1 MRLLVS
7 VATAAEALEA
17 LAGGAD
23 VIDAKDPAAG
33 ALGAVPADTLRRIHC
48 VVAGARPVTAALGDA
63 SDESAIERAASA
75 YADAGAL
82 LVKVGFADVTSVEHV
97 ATLIEAAV
105 RGTASVSTSAG
116 VVAVGYADGN
126 CAAAPASM
134 TFVQTAARSGASGV
148 LLDTAD
154 KSGAGLRELVAP
166 HDLGRWIAEAHR
178 AGLFVALAGKLTA
191 DDLAYVRDA
200 GADIAGVRGAAC
212 DYGRTG
218 RVVANKVRALRA
230 LCAATAVEL
239 PLHRNCFDHA
249 HD

>member
-1 MRLLVS
+1 
-7 VATAAEALEA
+7 
-17 LAGGAD
+17 
-23 VIDAKDPAAG
+23 
-33 ALGAVPADTLRRIHC
+33 
-48 VVAGARPVTAALGDA
+48 
-63 SDESAIERAASA
+63 
-75 YADAGAL
+75 
-82 LVKVGFADVTSVEHV
+82 
-97 ATLIEAAV
+97 
-105 RGTASVSTSAG
+105 
-116 VVAVGYADGN
+116 
-126 CAAAPASM
+126 M

-230 LCAATAVEL
+230 LCAATAVEF